1 MSSTDELDP
10 PSITECSTASIESG
24 SVENEN
30 TSNSNTVKNFIP
42 VYVYNE
48 ISNPSTQK
56 TLSFPTKNAE
66 YFTNQ
71 RKTFLQKHAPS
82 NDLSVKPL
90 AFKKAVDHDKEK
102 SMTLQQQFF
111 KDSLDGL
118 SDMSPEE
125 ACSSF
130 LAKNSI
136 WRSREDVYHA
146 VNYIGSMKGFSVR
159 FEELRISCSLAGHA
173 PKERQGG
180 NSHRDDCPFRI
191 VINPLYEIPKELRN
205 RLSKNEVDELTR
217 QIKYQSLCV
226 ISKCEASH
234 NHPCD
239 AQNRH
244 ECDRRS
250 GNLSSKLN
258 PSVLFTL
265 LQIVMGAPQLD
276 PQTMRGIL
284 KAACPPGQHW
294 DARQLDNLRKRLR
307 KMGEDMKSNDRLLD
321 DMDHFLK
328 QFQDDTGF
336 FDGMFENEDLQEW
349 GDKILFDINDFYKH
363 ANTATFGKSEDSGDN
378 RIIVNSQMY
387 KLSDEN
393 FDFSVGVDE
402 DDKIVGIFWQTG
414 AQRAAFDRYGSTL
427 CADGMGRVTNTQ
439 GWKICSL
446 CVRDEH
452 GKMHR
457 AGDLLYYFD
466 ESSDGFLFGIDS
478 LLDMSNRTRESILV
492 FSGDLFFNQK
502 MITEKFNLPNAVFV
516 PDQWH
521 LIKAMK
527 DQIHEKYLRD
537 TNGFFQ
543 GMVYAKNENEFKQA
557 SHSFMEQMKKNG
569 ANNDH
574 IDWVKKNL
582 INKETRHNYS
592 QFELNQIKGTLNF
605 HGSTVCEQNHS
616 SIVSQLGVGYYEE
629 PHKLQKDLIEMT
641 KLAQH
646 NLYTRL
652 TKERRELTNLNRQ
665 ARNSILQASTKM
677 VENESLNLA
686 GYKHFE
692 SEFEKSCYFCKETL
706 DDGKIKIHNIN
717 FPENFV
723 IFDSNEDRCTCSKSV
738 AMMIQCRHEIVL
750 CNNVYDPSRFDIR
763 WKYMSKATLAKRKA
777 HREEYYLPSEDV
789 VQECKRV
796 TSIMERKRNMR
807 ISSSIARNTAHNEV
821 CDSTSRSVLYD
832 SPATDQF
839 QGEDTTSDSHDEF
852 QGVDTTSDSHD
863 EIQPSDIL
871 EAQGSD
877 LSYNTVLE
885 NAKCLV
891 NTLSNLGGSYLAAG
905 NILFNTLTKNLRHGS
920 EVTASTL
927 LEKGEKLAKSLVP
940 SVRIVTNISEN
951 TSVNNVTNEFSRTG
965 RRTRITSAKEKAGAK
980 KKPKKAKTCD
990 LCGSNGHNK
999 GRCPSMKFGIDISV
1013 DHMTRL
1019 KCQAKKGED
1028 VGKLSTL
1035 TDEYEQA
1042 PDKFLKRSHH
1052 YTLHCFVTKLESFSG
1067 EIPTSNLY
1075 AVMSQLEF
1083 EPLTNGEKLLK
1094 PDEDMSKKYVSFA
1107 EFEAHI
1113 RAMTGTGNTG
1123 KRRWHVFDNIKG
1135 DVAKMI
1141 QNDMKIV
1148 TSQPP
1153 SQQVVNSAIQP
1164 MQMSQPSSQHVLAFQ
1179 PMQMSQSSMQQVVGS
1194 HVQMSNAI
1202 HPMHT
1207 MHMSMSQFPMF
1218 PQNGLSQQSYQ
1229 HFGYGPSLSQQPPQF
1244 QILSQPQYV
1253 NGSDMFPQDQ
1263 DMSGDEQS

>member
-1 MSSTDELDP
+1 MSNLDDLDL

-24 SVENEN
+24 SIENEN
-30 TSNSNTVKNFIP
+30 GCNSSTKKNSIP
-42 VYVYNE
+42 VYVFKNATD
-48 ISNPSTQK
+48 PSTEK
-56 TLSFPTKNAE
+56 TLSFPTKNKE
-66 YFTNQ
+66 YFTSE
-71 RKTFLQKHAPS
+71 RKTFLQKHAPRK
-82 NDLSVKPL
+82 DLSVKAL
-90 AFKKAVDHDKEK
+90 AFRKAVDHDKEK
-102 SMTLQQQFF
+102 SMILQQYDF
-111 KDSLDGL
+111 KASLPDNL
-118 SDMSPEE
+118 SDMSPQE
-125 ACSSF
+125 ACSSLF
-130 LAKNSI
+130 PCNSI
-136 WRSREDVYHA
+136 WRSREDVYLA
-146 VNYIGSMKGFSVR
+146 VNYIGQLKGFSLR
-159 FEELRISCSLAGHA
+159 KEELKISCSLSGQPH
-173 PKERQGG
+173 GV
-180 NSHRDDCPFRI
+180 NSHKVKCPFKI
-191 VINPLYEIPKELRN
+191 VINPLYEIPKELQE
-205 RLSKNEVDELTR
+205 RLSKDELHELTSL
-217 QIKYQSLCV
+217 IKYESLCV
-226 ISKCEASH
+226 ISKCEVEH
-234 NHPCD
+234 NHPVD
-239 AQNRH
+239 TQNRFS
-244 ECDRRS
+244 CDKRS
-250 GNLSSKLN
+250 GHLSSKLK
-258 PSVLFTL
+258 PEILYAL
-265 LQIVMGAPQLD
+265 LQISMNSTQLK
-276 PQTMRGIL
+276 TNIMRGIL
-284 KAACPPGQHW
+284 TASCPPCQHW
-294 DARQLDNLRKRLR
+294 DAQQLDNLRKKLR
-307 KMGEDMKSNDRLLD
+307 QMGENMKANNRLFH
-321 DMDHFLK
+321 DMDHFLA

-336 FDGMFENEDLQEW
+336 FDGLFENEDHEEW
-349 GDKILFDINDFYKH
+349 GDKILFNIDDFYKL
-363 ANTATFGKSEDSGDN
+363 ADTAVFGKSKDSGDN
-378 RIIVNSQMY
+378 RIITNSQMY

-393 FDFSVGVDE
+393 FDFSIGVDE
-402 DDKIVGIFWQTG
+402 DDNIVSIFWQTG

-439 GWKICSL
+439 GWKILSL

-452 GKMHR
+452 GKLHR
-457 AGDLLYYFD
+457 AGDLLYYYD

-516 PDQWH
+516 SDQWH

-527 DQIHEKYLRD
+527 DQIHERYLRE
-537 TNGFFQ
+537 TNSFFR
-543 GMVYAKNENEFKQA
+543 GMVYAQNENDFNQA
-557 SHSFMEQMKKNG
+557 SSSFIDQMKKNG

-582 INKETRHNYS
+582 INKETRHKYS

-629 PHKLQKDLIEMT
+629 PHKLQKDLIQMT
-641 KLAQH
+641 KLVQR

-652 TKERRELTNLNRQ
+652 TEERRELTNLNRH
-665 ARNSILQASTKM
+665 AGNSMLQTSTNM
-677 VENESLNLA
+677 TENVSLNLA
-686 GYKHFE
+686 GYKHFKAE
-692 SEFEKSCYFCKETL
+692 YEQSCYYCKEIL
-706 DDGKIKIHNIN
+706 DDGKIKIYNKK
-717 FPENFV
+717 FPENSV
-723 IFDSNEDRCTCSKSV
+723 IFDSTEDRCTCSKSV

-750 CNNVYDPSRFDIR
+750 CDHVYDPSRFDIR

-777 HREEYYLPSEDV
+777 HREEYYLPSDDI

-807 ISSSIARNTAHNEV
+807 VSSSIARNTTHNEV
-821 CDSTSRSVLYD
+821 CDSTSRSVLCD

-839 QGEDTTSDSHDEF
+839 QDEGTISDSHDEF
-852 QGVDTTSDSHD
+852 QGEGSISDSHD

-891 NTLSNLGGSYLAAG
+891 NTLSKLGDSYLAAG
-905 NILFNTLTKNLRHGS
+905 NILFNNLTKNLRHGS

-927 LEKGEKLAKSLVP
+927 LEKGEKIARSLVP
-940 SVRIVTNISEN
+940 SVRIITNISRN
-951 TSVNNVTNEFSRTG
+951 SSVNNVTDEFSRTG
-965 RRTRITSAKEKAGAK
+965 KRTRIPSIREKVGGR

-990 LCGSNGHNK
+990 VCGSNGHNK
-999 GRCPSMKFGIDISV
+999 STCPSMEFGIDISI
-1013 DHMTRL
+1013 DYMLRL
-1019 KCQAKKGED
+1019 KGQAEKGED
-1028 VGKLSTL
+1028 VGRLSSL
-1035 TDEYEQA
+1035 SHEYEQA

-1113 RAMTGTGNTG
+1113 RAMAGTGNTG